1 MKRSENP
8 GLVAMTLPDC
18 GALRLH
24 PAAPLRAR
32 SLRSPFA
39 CERGEEKCTPLRFH
53 TPSARKGKRRAQPSA
68 FTPPSARR
76 GSRRSR
82 GGMALRDKEPSPR
95 SRCAR
100 SLRSALRR
108 GRGRDVR
115 SPRLSHP
122 SARKGKE
129 TCAALGFH
137 TPFRRKGSRRRRG
150 RMALRDKEPSPR
162 SRCARSLRSALRRGR
177 GRDVRSPRL
186 SHPLPQEGGRDEVA
200 GGWRCGT
207 KNHPLGRAA
216 RVRFAPPFGAK
227 GEETCAALGFHPL
240 RRERGKRRAQPSAFT
255 PFGTK
260 GVATKSRGDDVA

>member
-1 MKRSENP
+1 S
-8 GLVAMTLPDC
+8 V
-18 GALRLH
+18 ALR
-24 PAAPLRAR
+24 AFA
-32 SLRSPFA
+32 SLR
-39 CERGEEKCTPLRFH
+39 
-53 TPSARKGKRRAQPSA
+53 PSARKGKRRAQPSA
-68 FTPPSARR
+68 FTPCGP
-76 GSRRSR
+76 
-82 GGMALRDKEPSPR
+82 GG
-95 SRCAR
+95 
-100 SLRSALRR
+100 
-108 GRGRDVR
+108 
-115 SPRLSHP
+115 
-122 SARKGKE
+122 
-129 TCAALGFH
+129 
-137 TPFRRKGSRRRRG
+137 
-150 RMALRDKEPSPR
+150 
-162 SRCARSLRSALRRGR
+162 